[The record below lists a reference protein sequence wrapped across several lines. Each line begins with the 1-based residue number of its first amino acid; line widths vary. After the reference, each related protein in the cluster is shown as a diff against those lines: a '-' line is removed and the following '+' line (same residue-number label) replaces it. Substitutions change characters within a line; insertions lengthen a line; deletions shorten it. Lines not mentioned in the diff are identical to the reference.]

1 MSLRMSR
8 DMVPTV
14 RLVAFLVFTD
24 GTVVADSEVLRVVG
38 RCSEVRKTTPTPT
51 GADPEGGA
59 TGGGGTVGIFHN
71 SNPKSKSFR
80 GCTRLIFEGGDP
92 RLVIRPNIP

>member
-59 TGGGGTVGIFHN
+59 TGGGAQSEYSIIPTLSQSRLGGAQD
-71 SNPKSKSFR
+71 SFLR
-80 GCTRLIFEGGDP
+80 VETLDS
-92 RLVIRPNIP
+92 L